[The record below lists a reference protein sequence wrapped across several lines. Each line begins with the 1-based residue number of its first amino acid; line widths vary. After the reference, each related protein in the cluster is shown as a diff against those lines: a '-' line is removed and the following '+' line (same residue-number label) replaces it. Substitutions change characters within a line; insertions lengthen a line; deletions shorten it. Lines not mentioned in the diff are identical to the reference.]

1 MSRQRCETWEF
12 GESKHASLGISLPGS
27 FEEHKAP
34 VDIDGRLFTTLK
46 GDHIVA
52 EFIKLVDEYV
62 ESHYAAREEVG
73 AR

>member
-1 MSRQRCETWEF
+1 LPTAGVWF
-12 GESKHASLGISLPGS
+12 ES
-27 FEEHKAP
+27 E
-34 VDIDGRLFTTLK
+34 RLFTALK

-62 ESHYAAREEVG
+62 ESHYAAREAVA

>member
-1 MSRQRCETWEF
+1 LLIR
-12 GESKHASLGISLPGS
+12 
-27 FEEHKAP
+27 
-34 VDIDGRLFTTLK
+34 

>member
-1 MSRQRCETWEF
+1 MAGIWF
-12 GESKHASLGISLPGS
+12 ES
-27 FEEHKAP
+27 
-34 VDIDGRLFTTLK
+34 GRLFTALN

-62 ESHYAAREEVG
+62 ESHYAAREEVV